1 MSWILTVDR
10 TAIPNFFANAAA
22 NADKG
27 KEKDKPEEKKDAPAA
42 SKSALL
48 EHGGTKVILT
58 VLD

>member
-1 MSWILTVDR
+1 MDR

-48 EHGGTKVILT
+48 KHGGTKMILT